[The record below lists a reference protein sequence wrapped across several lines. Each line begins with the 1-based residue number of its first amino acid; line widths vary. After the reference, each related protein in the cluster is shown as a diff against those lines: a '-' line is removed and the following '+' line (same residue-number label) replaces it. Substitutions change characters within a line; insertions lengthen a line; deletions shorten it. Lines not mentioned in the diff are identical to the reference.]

1 MLHKVSAALLAGVLA
16 VATIAP
22 TDADARDRRGYHS
35 ERNHR
40 GDHYRRHHRDNN
52 NDELAVGVLGLVLG
66 LAVGSALAENS
77 NEPRR
82 ADCANNYQYCPPP
95 AYQQQQGY
103 YNQSYDQGGYSQ
115 GNYDQQSYDEGYSA
129 YEDDYGD
136 RALEGGYAE
145 AAPSSGT
152 RNACMRQVEQ
162 YDPISGRYAMV
173 NVRQPCD

>member
-16 VATIAP
+16 LATIAP
-22 TDADARDRRGYHS
+22 TDADARDRRGRDYHS

-40 GDHYRRHHRDNN
+40 GDHYRRHHRNN
-52 NDELAVGVLGLVLG
+52 NDELAVGALGLVLG
-66 LAVGSALAENS
+66 LAIGAAVADNNDG
-77 NEPRR
+77 PRR
-82 ADCANNYQYCPPP
+82 ADCSNNYQYCPPP

-115 GNYDQQSYDEGYSA
+115 GNYDQQAYDEGYSA

-136 RALEGGYAE
+136 RALEGGYAQ
-145 AAPSSGT
+145 AAPSRNS
-152 RNACMRQVEQ
+152 NACLRQVEQ
-162 YDPISGRYAMV
+162 WDPVAGRYAIV